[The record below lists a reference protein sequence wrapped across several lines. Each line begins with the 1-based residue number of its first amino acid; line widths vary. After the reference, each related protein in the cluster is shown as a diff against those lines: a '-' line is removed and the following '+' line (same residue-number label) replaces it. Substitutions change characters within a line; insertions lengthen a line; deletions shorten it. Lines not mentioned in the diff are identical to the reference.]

1 MCKAYWCDL
10 YFTDPARLED
20 EAVLQ
25 VRRPF
30 HPRLDDG
37 RQCGGC
43 TRSFH
48 FFDLYQHASFVEK
61 FRIYYQQE
69 KRENPLALVGA
80 DVAKWIKAVDCE
92 STMRGF
98 NSRPSPITLF
108 PMWEKFYHGE
118 PSIHLF
124 SSSKRRPNP
133 SVISMLCMAVLQ
145 GSQFFFLS

>member
-1 MCKAYWCDL
+1 MIERLANNRPLYLFPFSIIDLCLRLEDHASTKANLTFRSGDGEGRSNEIEIIQCVNWCDL

-61 FRIYYQQE
+61 FLIINKKKE
-69 KRENPLALVGA
+69 KIL
-80 DVAKWIKAVDCE
+80 
-92 STMRGF
+92 
-98 NSRPSPITLF
+98 
-108 PMWEKFYHGE
+108 
-118 PSIHLF
+118 
-124 SSSKRRPNP
+124 
-133 SVISMLCMAVLQ
+133 
-145 GSQFFFLS
+145 